1 MASRCDAAGEEQSE
15 LISFMRQLAKPNK
28 TQILLSTARYNI
40 SFVLQTERHS
50 HGSSSHAAEGA
61 FYPGEKG
68 VESAYQSVPPVYIS
82 FPRHIHSS
90 PNAQDTCITTLL
102 LCQPAHLTS
111 TTSITFHPNTATKR
125 SRMRRRH
132 PLPTHLSVMVYPLL
146 LLLKTSVATT
156 TTIPQPVSHPPLNHP
171 PNPTLL
177 LTKTNIKT
185 NQKQSPTA
193 IPKSHSK
200 ALKSPLV
207 ITTTTLL
214 LCLFLGLMTYSIW
227 RMLRRILRDKA
238 RRERRRRRRILDG
251 YDDDEGQCQPL
262 LRRMNSPLV
271 VVTDHDVEEQRY
283 HGML

>member
-1 MASRCDAAGEEQSE
+1 
-15 LISFMRQLAKPNK
+15 
-28 TQILLSTARYNI
+28 
-40 SFVLQTERHS
+40 
-50 HGSSSHAAEGA
+50 
-61 FYPGEKG
+61 
-68 VESAYQSVPPVYIS
+68 
-82 FPRHIHSS
+82 
-90 PNAQDTCITTLL
+90 
-102 LCQPAHLTS
+102 
-111 TTSITFHPNTATKR
+111 
-125 SRMRRRH
+125 MRRRH
-132 PLPTHLSVMVYPLL
+132 PFPTHLSVMVYPLPL
-146 LLLKTSVATT
+146 LLLQTSFATI
-156 TTIPQPVSHPPLNHP
+156 TTIPQPASHPPLNHP

-193 IPKSHSK
+193 ISKSHSK
-200 ALKSPLV
+200 VLKSPLI

-251 YDDDEGQCQPL
+251 YDDDDDEGQCQPL

>member
-1 MASRCDAAGEEQSE
+1 MNP
-15 LISFMRQLAKPNK
+15 F
-28 TQILLSTARYNI
+28 
-40 SFVLQTERHS
+40 
-50 HGSSSHAAEGA
+50 SSSHSFLA
-61 FYPGEKG
+61 YCYKG
-68 VESAYQSVPPVYIS
+68 L
-82 FPRHIHSS
+82 
-90 PNAQDTCITTLL
+90 TTLL
-102 LCQPAHLTS
+102 LCQAAHLTS

-132 PLPTHLSVMVYPLL
+132 PFPAYLSVMMYPLPL
-146 LLLKTSVATT
+146 LLLKTSFATTTTTT
-156 TTIPQPVSHPPLNHP
+156 TTIPQPASQPPLNHP
-171 PNPTLL
+171 PNPSLL

-193 IPKSHSK
+193 APKSHSK
-200 ALKSPLV
+200 VLKSPLV

-227 RMLRRILRDKA
+227 RMVRRILRDKA
-238 RRERRRRRRILDG
+238 RRERRRRRILDG
-251 YDDDEGQCQPL
+251 YDDDDDDEGQCQPL

>member
-1 MASRCDAAGEEQSE
+1 
-15 LISFMRQLAKPNK
+15 
-28 TQILLSTARYNI
+28 
-40 SFVLQTERHS
+40 
-50 HGSSSHAAEGA
+50 
-61 FYPGEKG
+61 
-68 VESAYQSVPPVYIS
+68 
-82 FPRHIHSS
+82 
-90 PNAQDTCITTLL
+90 
-102 LCQPAHLTS
+102 
-111 TTSITFHPNTATKR
+111 
-125 SRMRRRH
+125 MRRRH
-132 PLPTHLSVMVYPLL
+132 PLPAYLSVMVFTLPLL
-146 LLLKTSVATT
+146 LLQTSFATT
-156 TTIPQPVSHPPLNHP
+156 TTIPLNHP
-171 PNPTLL
+171 PNSSLL

-200 ALKSPLV
+200 VLKSPLI

-251 YDDDEGQCQPL
+251 YDDDEEGQYQPL

>member
-1 MASRCDAAGEEQSE
+1 
-15 LISFMRQLAKPNK
+15 
-28 TQILLSTARYNI
+28 
-40 SFVLQTERHS
+40 
-50 HGSSSHAAEGA
+50 
-61 FYPGEKG
+61 
-68 VESAYQSVPPVYIS
+68 
-82 FPRHIHSS
+82 
-90 PNAQDTCITTLL
+90 
-102 LCQPAHLTS
+102 
-111 TTSITFHPNTATKR
+111 
-125 SRMRRRH
+125 MRRRH
-132 PLPTHLSVMVYPLL
+132 PLPAYFSVMVYPLPL
-146 LLLKTSVATT
+146 LLLQTSFATTTT

-171 PNPTLL
+171 PNPSLL

-200 ALKSPLV
+200 VLKSPLV

-238 RRERRRRRRILDG
+238 RRERRRRRRRTLDG

>member
-1 MASRCDAAGEEQSE
+1 
-15 LISFMRQLAKPNK
+15 
-28 TQILLSTARYNI
+28 
-40 SFVLQTERHS
+40 
-50 HGSSSHAAEGA
+50 
-61 FYPGEKG
+61 
-68 VESAYQSVPPVYIS
+68 
-82 FPRHIHSS
+82 
-90 PNAQDTCITTLL
+90 
-102 LCQPAHLTS
+102 
-111 TTSITFHPNTATKR
+111 
-125 SRMRRRH
+125 MRRRH
-132 PLPTHLSVMVYPLL
+132 PLPAYLSVMVYPLPL
-146 LLLKTSVATT
+146 LLLQTSFATT
-156 TTIPQPVSHPPLNHP
+156 TTIPQPVSHTPLNHP
-171 PNPTLL
+171 PNPSLL

-200 ALKSPLV
+200 VLKSPLI

-238 RRERRRRRRILDG
+238 RRERRRRRRRTLDG
-251 YDDDEGQCQPL
+251 YDDNEGQCQPL

>member
-1 MASRCDAAGEEQSE
+1 
-15 LISFMRQLAKPNK
+15 
-28 TQILLSTARYNI
+28 
-40 SFVLQTERHS
+40 
-50 HGSSSHAAEGA
+50 
-61 FYPGEKG
+61 
-68 VESAYQSVPPVYIS
+68 
-82 FPRHIHSS
+82 
-90 PNAQDTCITTLL
+90 
-102 LCQPAHLTS
+102 
-111 TTSITFHPNTATKR
+111 
-125 SRMRRRH
+125 MRRRH
-132 PLPTHLSVMVYPLL
+132 PFPTHLSVMVYPLPL
-146 LLLKTSVATT
+146 LLLQTSFATI
-156 TTIPQPVSHPPLNHP
+156 TTIPQPASHPPLNHP

-193 IPKSHSK
+193 ISKSHSK
-200 ALKSPLV
+200 VLKSPLI

-251 YDDDEGQCQPL
+251 YDDDDEGQCQPL

>member
-1 MASRCDAAGEEQSE
+1 
-15 LISFMRQLAKPNK
+15 
-28 TQILLSTARYNI
+28 
-40 SFVLQTERHS
+40 
-50 HGSSSHAAEGA
+50 
-61 FYPGEKG
+61 
-68 VESAYQSVPPVYIS
+68 
-82 FPRHIHSS
+82 
-90 PNAQDTCITTLL
+90 
-102 LCQPAHLTS
+102 
-111 TTSITFHPNTATKR
+111 
-125 SRMRRRH
+125 MRRRH
-132 PLPTHLSVMVYPLL
+132 PLPAYLSVMVYPLPL
-146 LLLKTSVATT
+146 LLLQTSFATTT
-156 TTIPQPVSHPPLNHP
+156 TTIPQPASHPP

-193 IPKSHSK
+193 APKSHSK
-200 ALKSPLV
+200 VLKSPLI

-238 RRERRRRRRILDG
+238 RRERRRQRRILDG

>member
-1 MASRCDAAGEEQSE
+1 MS
-15 LISFMRQLAKPNK
+15 
-28 TQILLSTARYNI
+28 
-40 SFVLQTERHS
+40 
-50 HGSSSHAAEGA
+50 
-61 FYPGEKG
+61 
-68 VESAYQSVPPVYIS
+68 
-82 FPRHIHSS
+82 
-90 PNAQDTCITTLL
+90 
-102 LCQPAHLTS
+102 
-111 TTSITFHPNTATKR
+111 
-125 SRMRRRH
+125 RRH
-132 PLPTHLSVMVYPLL
+132 QLPTHLSVMVYPLPL
-146 LLLKTSVATT
+146 LLLKTSFATTT
-156 TTIPQPVSHPPLNHP
+156 TTIPQPASHPPLNHP

-193 IPKSHSK
+193 ISKSHSK
-200 ALKSPLV
+200 ILKSPLV

-251 YDDDEGQCQPL
+251 YDDDDEGQCQPL

>member
-1 MASRCDAAGEEQSE
+1 M
-15 LISFMRQLAKPNK
+15 
-28 TQILLSTARYNI
+28 
-40 SFVLQTERHS
+40 LQTEKHS
-50 HGSSSHAAEGA
+50 HGSSSHAAEDA

-82 FPRHIHSS
+82 FPRPIHSS
-90 PNAQDTCITTLL
+90 PNAQDTCITLL

-111 TTSITFHPNTATKR
+111 TTRITFRPNTATKR

-132 PLPTHLSVMVYPLL
+132 PFPAYLSVMVYPLL
-146 LLLKTSVATT
+146 LLLLQTSFATTT
-156 TTIPQPVSHPPLNHP
+156 TTIPQPASHPPLNQP

-200 ALKSPLV
+200 VLKSPLI

-227 RMLRRILRDKA
+227 RMVRRILRDKA

-251 YDDDEGQCQPL
+251 YDDDDDEGQCQPL

>member
-1 MASRCDAAGEEQSE
+1 MGHHHTLQKMLS
-15 LISFMRQLAKPNK
+15 ISARRGR
-28 TQILLSTARYNI
+28 ICISVST
-40 SFVLQTERHS
+40 SSVHLF
-50 HGSSSHAAEGA
+50 SSSHSFLA
-61 FYPGEKG
+61 YCYKG
-68 VESAYQSVPPVYIS
+68 LI
-82 FPRHIHSS
+82 
-90 PNAQDTCITTLL
+90 TLL

-111 TTSITFHPNTATKR
+111 TTSITFRPNTATKR
-125 SRMRRRH
+125 YRMRRRH
-132 PLPTHLSVMVYPLL
+132 PLPAYFSVMVYPLPL
-146 LLLKTSVATT
+146 LLLQTSFATTT

-185 NQKQSPTA
+185 NQKHSPTA
-193 IPKSHSK
+193 IPENHSK
-200 ALKSPLV
+200 ILISPLI

-227 RMLRRILRDKA
+227 RMVRRILRDKA

-251 YDDDEGQCQPL
+251 YDDDDEGQCQPL